1 MCPFNHAYF
10 KQMLSDML
18 QSLVQRPV
26 SCRWVRGQVSMTCYM
41 FDFARATEGGF
52 DSLTKL
58 AIDRAIKLWFM
69 DEVCAGAAM
78 VRKCFAL
85 PLATCTKIPSLH
97 AIVDI
102 LMHTLWRICCLVAG
116 LPLFFLLP
124 VARNVNP
131 VEIGDAL
138 PRFFQEQYQS
148 GACRQT

>member
-102 LMHTLWRICCLVAG
+102 LMHTLWRICLLGGWSPIVLPASSSQKCESGGNWRCSSEVFPRAISIRCL
-116 LPLFFLLP
+116 
-124 VARNVNP
+124 
-131 VEIGDAL
+131 
-138 PRFFQEQYQS
+138 
-148 GACRQT
+148 